1 MSVVAFFVMMGV
13 SIISPVLPAYALGFG
28 VSLGLVG
35 LLISAFA
42 VARVLL
48 DIPAGM
54 FAYLVGMKR
63 FMLLGLSII
72 TISSFAAGLAVNYEM
87 LLVARILEGVGSA
100 LYTTTSITAVSRLA
114 PEGSRGAHLSLYI
127 SMFLVGTSFGPAVGG
142 FVADHFGLGAPFLAY
157 GLCSAASTL
166 MVVYWI
172 DEVRPGPEEA
182 RTISLRQ
189 LGSLFIRFDL
199 LAINL
204 ATIGIFVTR
213 QGILNTMV
221 PLFSKYNLDM
231 GEGTLGV
238 ILTLSAVC
246 NLGTMVLAGRLTDI
260 YGRKPFLFG
269 SIVLLGILTL
279 FIPMVTDALGLTLLL
294 MAIGLTIGLSGP
306 IAAWITDV
314 CAPGDLGGAMGL
326 FRTMGDVGF
335 VIAPIALASIAG
347 EAGEPV
353 GTMPFLVATTV
364 LVLIGLPL
372 LAIRDPV
379 AEKRKVSAQRLS
391 PPSALK
397 DRP

>member
-1 MSVVAFFVMMGV
+1 
-13 SIISPVLPAYALGFG
+13 
-28 VSLGLVG
+28 
-35 LLISAFA
+35 
-42 VARVLL
+42 
-48 DIPAGM
+48 
-54 FAYLVGMKR
+54 
-63 FMLLGLSII
+63 
-72 TISSFAAGLAVNYEM
+72 
-87 LLVARILEGVGSA
+87 
-100 LYTTTSITAVSRLA
+100 
-114 PEGSRGAHLSLYI
+114 
-127 SMFLVGTSFGPAVGG
+127 
-142 FVADHFGLGAPFLAY
+142 
-157 GLCSAASTL
+157 

>member
-1 MSVVAFFVMMGV
+1 
-13 SIISPVLPAYALGFG
+13 
-28 VSLGLVG
+28 
-35 LLISAFA
+35 
-42 VARVLL
+42 
-48 DIPAGM
+48 
-54 FAYLVGMKR
+54 
-63 FMLLGLSII
+63 
-72 TISSFAAGLAVNYEM
+72 
-87 LLVARILEGVGSA
+87 
-100 LYTTTSITAVSRLA
+100 
-114 PEGSRGAHLSLYI
+114 
-127 SMFLVGTSFGPAVGG
+127 
-142 FVADHFGLGAPFLAY
+142 
-157 GLCSAASTL
+157 
-166 MVVYWI
+166 
-172 DEVRPGPEEA
+172 
-182 RTISLRQ
+182 
-189 LGSLFIRFDL
+189 
-199 LAINL
+199 
-204 ATIGIFVTR
+204 
-213 QGILNTMV
+213 
-221 PLFSKYNLDM
+221 M

-314 CAPGDLGGAMGL
+314 CAPGDLGAPW
-326 FRTMGDVGF
+326 GF
-335 VIAPIALASIAG
+335 SAPWGTWASSSPIALASIAG